1 MNLKHKMNRM
11 IRPFSRIFILTILF
25 TMGLY
30 GCGKDDKGGAPPPSA
45 GLNKGRLYVANAGG
59 GGLLAFD
66 SAADA
71 EGNLFPSSRFPE
83 TVSGPAGLYLDR
95 TTDTLYVANADSN
108 AILIYENVSA
118 LDPPLGSAVASK
130 IISGPKTELNRP
142 YGITYDP
149 TRGLL
154 YVANRDGN
162 AISVFGK
169 NCPQPNS
176 LSGNIPPC
184 RTLSGPSTSLNAPRA
199 LAIDT
204 VNDILY
210 VSNSGTNAVLAYA
223 NASAAST
230 QGNLSPRA
238 IESIPSPF
246 GLFIDSANNRLYVV
260 RGGTEPAVL
269 IYENASQRSGE
280 AAPDRVVSGTGTQPA
295 GIDVDVARGELFV
308 VNSAAILVF
317 NLNSADLAL
326 NRTLSGSKVGLSN
339 PVGIA
344 VDPDRGMSYVSNA
357 EANEIRG
364 FSSAL
369 DGDIPPIQT
378 NPGDNALRLPSAFFY
393 DKEADRLYV
402 TNAGR
407 DSCAPLSPCIT
418 VYEKIS
424 NRTFDN
430 TDPRGT
436 APDWTLSDSNIQN
449 PRGIY
454 LDKTRNR
461 LIVMSASNR
470 LLLTYDSTLF
480 PPNPSPGQNVPLTP
494 LTNFDLGLPNT
505 PLSAMT
511 VDKGKGEVYIAWS
524 GAGTSIDTPIKVY
537 DLTAGAITRTL
548 SGPATK
554 LNQPVGT
561 HFGLF
566 IDPAKNILYVT
577 NTGDNTLLSFDN
589 ASNNTGGNIA
599 PTRILSSPAN
609 AAPEEKFN
617 KPIAPFVDTTADRLY
632 LINQG
637 KNGIFVFNSASTLQS
652 GAVLPDRMLVGGNT
666 LLNACITTSTTYSFT
681 GALFVNAGQGKEAL
695 YVGQPKTIGQGCS
708 LFVPPSD
715 GSLLIFR
722 NEGNIPPGKIFSGGE
737 ASLPSPSAL
746 AIDTSRDLLY
756 VANEGDPTVTS
767 DDSLSI
773 FPKASQGIGSLL
785 LTGTV
790 SVSQSSPIV
799 TGEGTTRFKTELSE
813 GDPLTIG
820 GKTVAVSAILSDTS
834 LMVVP
839 PYPGEDASGITLSKP
854 VRSSCSPTAA
864 PPCPDTKLNNSA
876 GLAVDPVQN
885 RLYVSNSGTT
895 CSTSETNPDP
905 TPCNTILVF
914 SAADRLNNNAKPNQI
929 LSGPSL
935 NGPRGLALDLDR
947 ETLYVANSGGNSILA
962 FDLAGMEGQ
971 SGTLSLTS
979 KVEIGGLNRPVGV
992 ALDPANDLLYVL
1004 NQGTLEIL
1012 VFDRVSTLGGSVS
1025 PSPARVISGKGFMAQ
1040 PSSLFLDPGNDLLYV
1055 ADQGANAV
1063 YIYPQASIAQGE
1075 AEHKTL
1081 AGDDTGLN
1089 APSALFVDMTR

>member
-25 TMGLY
+25 TIGFY
-30 GCGKDDKGGAPPPSA
+30 GCGKDDKGGTPPPSA

-66 SAADA
+66 SAATA

-95 TTDTLYVANADSN
+95 TTDTLYVANAGSN

-118 LDPPLGSAVASK
+118 LNPPLGSAVASK

-204 VNDILY
+204 ENDILY
-210 VSNSGTNAVLAYA
+210 VSNMGTNAVLAYH
-223 NASAAST
+223 NASQPST
-230 QGNLSPRA
+230 QGDFPPTRT
-238 IESIPSPF
+238 IGSIPSPF
-246 GLFIDSANNRLYVV
+246 GLFIDSANDRLYVV

-295 GIDVDVARGELFV
+295 GIDVDAARGELFV
-308 VNSAAILVF
+308 VDSAALLVF
-317 NLNSADLAL
+317 NLNSADLAP

-357 EANEIRG
+357 GANEIRG
-364 FSSAL
+364 FLSVL
-369 DGDIPPIQT
+369 DGNFPPIQT
-378 NPGDNALRLPSAFFY
+378 NPGDAALRLPASFFY
-393 DKEADRLYV
+393 DKASDRLYV
-402 TNAGR
+402 ANAGR
-407 DSCAPLSPCIT
+407 DSCAPSSPCIT
-418 VYEKIS
+418 VYKNIS

-470 LLLTYDSTLF
+470 RLLIYDSTLF

-494 LTNFDLGLPNT
+494 LTNFDLGLIPNT

-511 VDKGKGEVYIAWS
+511 VDEGKGAVYIAWS

-537 DLTAGAITRTL
+537 NLTAGAITRTL
-548 SGPATK
+548 SGSATR

-566 IDPAKNILYVT
+566 IDPAKDILYVT
-577 NTGDNTLLSFDN
+577 NAGDNTVLSFD
-589 ASNNTGGNIA
+589 SNNIDGNIA
-599 PTRILSSPAN
+599 PTRILSSPAGT
-609 AAPEEKFN
+609 APEERFD
-617 KPIAPFVDTTADRLY
+617 KPIAPFVDTAANRLY

-637 KNGIFVFNSASTLQS
+637 KNGIFVFNNASTRS

-681 GALFVNAGQGKEAL
+681 GALFVDAGQGKEAL
-695 YVGQPKTIGQGCS
+695 YVGQPRTIGQGCS

-737 ASLPSPSAL
+737 ASLPGPSAI
-746 AIDTSRDLLY
+746 AVDTSKDHLF
-756 VANEGDPTVTS
+756 VANEGDPTATS

-773 FPKASQGIGSLL
+773 FPKVSQGIGSLL

-799 TGEGTTRFKTELSE
+799 TGEGTTFKTDLRE
-813 GDPLTIG
+813 GDLLTIG
-820 GKTVAVSAILSDTS
+820 GERATVSAIFSDTS
-834 LMVVP
+834 FTLTSL
-839 PYPGEDASGITLSKP
+839 YPGQDASGITLSKP
-854 VRSSCSPTAA
+854 VRSSCSPAAA
-864 PPCPDTKLNNSA
+864 PPCPDTKFNNPA

-885 RLYVSNSGTT
+885 RLYVSNSGTA
-895 CSTSETNPDP
+895 CSAPETNPDP

-914 SAADRLNNNAKPNQI
+914 SAADRLNNNAKPDRI
-929 LSGPSL
+929 LLGPSL

-947 ETLYVANSGGNSILA
+947 KTLYVANSGGNSILA
-962 FDLAGMEGQ
+962 FDLAGVEGQ
-971 SGTLSLTS
+971 SGTLSLTP

-1075 AEHKTL
+1075 AGHKTL

-1089 APSALFVDMTR
+1089 APSAIFIDMTR